1 MQAIAR
7 HYINLRYCTF
17 NCLSMCVA
25 QGILPNA
32 LKALRAIDR
41 DLGHDL
47 ENTLRPADSAA
58 NVSIF
63 RNTGEPLMQCA
74 VLLLL
79 YATSSAFPTLQ
90 HGAMEWPFWTH
101 WSFALCSV
109 NAVLGPWRTAFTL
122 QCVLIVHMGECK
134 MRSVVRE
141 CSEVGLCNSGLFH
154 TTLLY

>member
-1 MQAIAR
+1 MTTQSICSYKSKFAALQAGGKQTHGVQATAR
-7 HYINLRYCTF
+7 HCINLHYRIF
-17 NCLSMCVA
+17 NRLSRCVA

-41 DLGHDL
+41 DLGYDL

-90 HGAMEWPFWTH
+90 HKTIAWPCWTH
-101 WSFALCSV
+101 WSFASCSV
-109 NAVLGPWRTAFTL
+109 NAVLGP
-122 QCVLIVHMGECK
+122 
-134 MRSVVRE
+134 
-141 CSEVGLCNSGLFH
+141 
-154 TTLLY
+154 